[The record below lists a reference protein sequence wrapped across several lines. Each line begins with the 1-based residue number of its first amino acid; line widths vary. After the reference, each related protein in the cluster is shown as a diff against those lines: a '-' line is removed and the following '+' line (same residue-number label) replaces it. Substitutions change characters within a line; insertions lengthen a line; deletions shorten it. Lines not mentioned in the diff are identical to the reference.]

1 MKEIITANHYKGEPI
16 KTVEEVYEL
25 ALKKK
30 GIYVTVW
37 KRISPAGFLL
47 NWQAGILIGFI
58 KKGQLFNITPIPQKA
73 DKKMWYQSK
82 KVKS

>member
-1 MKEIITANHYKGEPI
+1 MKELITANHYKGEPI

-30 GIYVTVW
+30 GVYVTVW

-58 KKGQLFNITPIPQKA
+58 KKGCLYNIIPIPKKA
-73 DKKMWYQSK
+73 KKMWYES
-82 KVKS
+82 S